1 MVVEDSVL
9 EVSDEVSVE
18 LSVVELSVD
27 SVLVE
32 VSVVSVLVDTSV
44 TVAVEVISEIMIES
58 VVMVSEV
65 IAELVFHKPLEVV
78 TVGETKSLETVE
90 FGKKLLVM
98 DEKVTWPPL
107 EVAFKGRLLL
117 VVVTLMGRIVKL
129 SVADEVVVSLRSV
142 VVSNN
147 EEVLIGA
154 DAVLL
159 AETALQTVVT

>member
-1 MVVEDSVL
+1 ML

-18 LSVVELSVD
+18 LTVVELSVD
-27 SVLVE
+27 SVLVK

-58 VVMVSEV
+58 VMVSEV

-117 VVVTLMGRIVKL
+117 VVVTLMGRTVKL